1 MPTWVRSKKP
11 IEARD
16 APTPVGSQRAQNDL
30 LMSTL
35 MRPLVFFFFLLIQ
48 ASAGLHRPQ
57 AYARLLLPVLLS
69 MGVLMAQVTFA
80 DPDTPDDGV
89 VVNNM
94 SKTLFVIV
102 DGIPADV
109 IERVSTP
116 GIDAVAAKGSY
127 QRAYVGGDLG
137 TPTESPTIS
146 AVGYMSLL
154 TGTWSNKHNV
164 RANYGI
170 EPNYAFWD
178 IFRVA
183 KYQGRAV
190 TTGLFS
196 TWTDNRTIL
205 MGDGLEAAGGYK
217 FDFVA
222 DGFEKD
228 PAFEPALGD
237 VERIQAVDLEVTTL
251 AAKTLL
257 GSAPDL
263 SWVYLQHTDDI
274 GHRDGDGP
282 SMDLAVRWVDARVSK
297 LWTAVQE
304 RGQQFANE
312 DWLVIVTTD
321 HGRTSSDG
329 KGHGGQS
336 DRERTIWIAS
346 NSPRMVSP
354 AERSAAIVDI
364 YPTIAEHMRFDMPE
378 EVAAQLEGQSLLSK

>member
-1 MPTWVRSKKP
+1 MPTWARLKKP
-11 IEARD
+11 IERRE
-16 APTPVGSQRAQNDL
+16 APVPGQRVWADFM
-30 LMSTL
+30 MSTL
-35 MRPLVFFFFLLIQ
+35 TRLWVSFISQQMEVQ
-48 ASAGLHRPQ
+48 SGLRRFR
-57 AYARLLLPVLLS
+57 AYAKLRLQVLLS
-69 MGVLMAQVTFA
+69 IGVLMAQATVA
-80 DPDTPDDGV
+80 DPGTSEDGV
-89 VVNNM
+89 EVNTVP
-94 SKTLFVIV
+94 KTLFVVV

-116 GIDAVAAKGSY
+116 GIDAVAARGSY
-127 QRAYVGGDLG
+127 QRAYVGGEIG
-137 TPTESPTIS
+137 MPTESPTVS

-183 KYQGRAV
+183 KYQARAIS
-190 TTGLFS
+190 TGLFS

-222 DGFEKD
+222 DGYEND
-228 PAFEPALGD
+228 PAFAPALDD
-237 VERIQAVDLEVTTL
+237 VERIQAVDLHVTTL

-257 GSAPDL
+257 ESAPDL

-274 GHRDGDGP
+274 GHRDGDSP
-282 SMDLAVRWVDARVSK
+282 SMDFAVRWVDARVSE
-297 LWTAVQE
+297 LWGAVQA
-304 RGQQFANE
+304 RSQQFVGE

-321 HGRTSSDG
+321 HGRTSSNG

-364 YPTIAEHMRFDMPE
+364 YPTIVEHMRFDMPE
-378 EVAAQLEGQSLLSK
+378 EVAAQLDGQSLLSQ

>member
-1 MPTWVRSKKP
+1 MPTWARLKKP
-11 IEARD
+11 IERRE
-16 APTPVGSQRAQNDL
+16 APVPAQRVWADF
-30 LMSTL
+30 MMITL
-35 MRPLVFFFFLLIQ
+35 TRLWVFFISQ
-48 ASAGLHRPQ
+48 QMEVQSGLRRFW
-57 AYARLLLPVLLS
+57 AYPTLPLPVLLS
-69 MGVLMAQVTFA
+69 MGVLVAQVTVA
-80 DPDTPDDGV
+80 DPGTSDDGV
-89 VVNNM
+89 EANTVP
-94 SKTLFVIV
+94 KTLFVVV

-116 GIDAVAAKGSY
+116 GIDAVTAKGSY
-127 QRAYVGGDLG
+127 QRAYVGGEIG
-137 TPTESPTIS
+137 MPTESPTVS

-183 KYQGRAV
+183 KYQARAI

-222 DGFEKD
+222 DGYEND
-228 PAFEPALGD
+228 PAFAPVLED
-237 VERIQAVDLEVTTL
+237 VERIQAVDLHVTTL

-257 GSAPDL
+257 ESAPDL

-274 GHRDGDGP
+274 GHRDGDSP
-282 SMDLAVRWVDARVSK
+282 SMDFAVRWVDARVSE
-297 LWTAVQE
+297 LWGAVQA
-304 RGQQFANE
+304 RSQQFVGE
-312 DWLVIVTTD
+312 DWLVIITTD
-321 HGRTSSDG
+321 HGRTSSNG

-364 YPTIAEHMRFDMPE
+364 YPTIVEHMRFDMPE
-378 EVAAQLEGQSLLSK
+378 EVAAQLDGQSLLSQ

>member
-1 MPTWVRSKKP
+1 MPTWARLKKP
-11 IEARD
+11 IERRE
-16 APTPVGSQRAQNDL
+16 APVPGQRVWADFM
-30 LMSTL
+30 MSTL
-35 MRPLVFFFFLLIQ
+35 TRLWVFFISQ
-48 ASAGLHRPQ
+48 QIEVQSGLRRFW
-57 AYARLLLPVLLS
+57 AYAKLPLPVLLS
-69 MGVLMAQVTFA
+69 MGVLMAQVTVA
-80 DPDTPDDGV
+80 DPGTSDDGV
-89 VVNNM
+89 EVNTVP
-94 SKTLFVIV
+94 KTLFVVV

-127 QRAYVGGDLG
+127 QRAYVGGEIG
-137 TPTESPTIS
+137 MPTESPTVS

-183 KYQGRAV
+183 KYQARAI

-222 DGFEKD
+222 DGYEND
-228 PAFEPALGD
+228 PAFAPALED
-237 VERIQAVDLEVTTL
+237 VERIQAVDLHVTTL

-257 GSAPDL
+257 ESAPDL

-274 GHRDGDGP
+274 GHRDGDSP
-282 SMDLAVRWVDARVSK
+282 SMDFAVRWVDARVSE
-297 LWTAVQE
+297 LWGAVQA
-304 RGQQFANE
+304 RSQQFVGE

-321 HGRTSSDG
+321 HGRTSSNG

-364 YPTIAEHMRFDMPE
+364 YPTIVEHMRFDMPE
-378 EVAAQLEGQSLLSK
+378 EVAAQLDGQSLLSQ

>member
-1 MPTWVRSKKP
+1 MPTWARLKKP
-11 IEARD
+11 IERRE
-16 APTPVGSQRAQNDL
+16 APVPGQRVWADFM
-30 LMSTL
+30 MSTL
-35 MRPLVFFFFLLIQ
+35 TRLWVFFISQ
-48 ASAGLHRPQ
+48 QMEVQSGLRRFW
-57 AYARLLLPVLLS
+57 AYAKLPLPVLLS
-69 MGVLMAQVTFA
+69 MGVLMAQVTVA
-80 DPDTPDDGV
+80 DPGTSDDGV
-89 VVNNM
+89 EVNTVP
-94 SKTLFVIV
+94 KTLFVVV

-127 QRAYVGGDLG
+127 QRAYVGGEIG
-137 TPTESPTIS
+137 MPTESPTVS

-183 KYQGRAV
+183 KYQARAIS
-190 TTGLFS
+190 TGLFS

-222 DGFEKD
+222 DGYEND
-228 PAFEPALGD
+228 PAFAPALED
-237 VERIQAVDLEVTTL
+237 VERIQAVDLHVTTL

-257 GSAPDL
+257 ESAPDL

-274 GHRDGDGP
+274 GHRDGDSP
-282 SMDLAVRWVDARVSK
+282 SMDFAVRWVDARVSE
-297 LWTAVQE
+297 LWGAVQA
-304 RGQQFANE
+304 RSQQFVGE

-321 HGRTSSDG
+321 HGRTSSNG

-364 YPTIAEHMRFDMPE
+364 YPTIVEHMRFDMPE
-378 EVAAQLEGQSLLSK
+378 EVAAQLDGQSLLSQ

>member
-1 MPTWVRSKKP
+1 MPTWARLKKP
-11 IEARD
+11 IERRE
-16 APTPVGSQRAQNDL
+16 APVPGQRVWAEFMMITLTRPWIFFISQQMEVQSDL
-30 LMSTL
+30 
-35 MRPLVFFFFLLIQ
+35 RRFW
-48 ASAGLHRPQ
+48 
-57 AYARLLLPVLLS
+57 AYAKLPLPVLLS
-69 MGVLMAQVTFA
+69 MGMLMAQVTVA
-80 DPDTPDDGV
+80 DPGTSDDGV
-89 VVNNM
+89 EVNTVP
-94 SKTLFVIV
+94 KTLFVVV

-127 QRAYVGGDLG
+127 QRAYVGGEIG
-137 TPTESPTIS
+137 MPTESPTVS

-183 KYQGRAV
+183 KYQARAI

-222 DGFEKD
+222 DGYEND
-228 PAFEPALGD
+228 PAFAPALED
-237 VERIQAVDLEVTTL
+237 VERIQAVDLHVTTL

-257 GSAPDL
+257 ESAPDL

-274 GHRDGDGP
+274 GHRDGDSP
-282 SMDLAVRWVDARVSK
+282 SMDFAVRWVDARVSE
-297 LWTAVQE
+297 LWGAVQA
-304 RGQQFANE
+304 RSQQFSGE

-321 HGRTSSDG
+321 HGRTSSNG

-336 DRERTIWIAS
+336 DRERTIWIAN

-364 YPTIAEHMRFDMPE
+364 YPTIIEHMRFDMPE
-378 EVAAQLEGQSLLSK
+378 EVAAQLDGQSLLSQ

>member
-1 MPTWVRSKKP
+1 MPTWARLKKP
-11 IEARD
+11 IERRE
-16 APTPVGSQRAQNDL
+16 APVPGQRVWADFM
-30 LMSTL
+30 MSTL
-35 MRPLVFFFFLLIQ
+35 TRLWVSFISQQMEVQ
-48 ASAGLHRPQ
+48 SGLRRFR
-57 AYARLLLPVLLS
+57 AYAKLRLQVLLS
-69 MGVLMAQVTFA
+69 IGVLMAQATVA
-80 DPDTPDDGV
+80 DPGTSEDGV
-89 VVNNM
+89 EVNTVP
-94 SKTLFVIV
+94 KTLFVVV

-116 GIDAVAAKGSY
+116 GIDAVAARGSY
-127 QRAYVGGDLG
+127 QRAYVGGEIG
-137 TPTESPTIS
+137 MPTESPTVS

-183 KYQGRAV
+183 KYQARAIS
-190 TTGLFS
+190 TGLFS

-222 DGFEKD
+222 DGYEND
-228 PAFEPALGD
+228 PAFAPALEV
-237 VERIQAVDLEVTTL
+237 VERIQAVDLHVTTL

-257 GSAPDL
+257 ESAPDL

-274 GHRDGDGP
+274 GHRDGDSP
-282 SMDLAVRWVDARVSK
+282 SMDFAVRWVDARVSE
-297 LWTAVQE
+297 LWGAVQA
-304 RGQQFANE
+304 RSQQFVGE

-321 HGRTSSDG
+321 HGRTSSNG

-364 YPTIAEHMRFDMPE
+364 YPTIVEHMRFDMPE
-378 EVAAQLEGQSLLSK
+378 EVAAQLDGQSLLSQ

>member
-1 MPTWVRSKKP
+1 MPTWARLKKP
-11 IEARD
+11 IERRE
-16 APTPVGSQRAQNDL
+16 APVPGQRVWAEFMMITLTRPWIFFISQQMEVQSDL
-30 LMSTL
+30 
-35 MRPLVFFFFLLIQ
+35 RRFW
-48 ASAGLHRPQ
+48 
-57 AYARLLLPVLLS
+57 AYAKLPLPVLLS
-69 MGVLMAQVTFA
+69 MGMLMAQVTVA
-80 DPDTPDDGV
+80 DPGTSDDGV
-89 VVNNM
+89 EVNTVP
-94 SKTLFVIV
+94 KTLFVVV

-127 QRAYVGGDLG
+127 QRAYVGGEIG
-137 TPTESPTIS
+137 MPTESPTVS

-183 KYQGRAV
+183 KYQARAI

-222 DGFEKD
+222 DGYEND
-228 PAFEPALGD
+228 PAFAPALED
-237 VERIQAVDLEVTTL
+237 VERIQAVDLHVTTL

-257 GSAPDL
+257 ESAPDL

-274 GHRDGDGP
+274 GHRDGDSP
-282 SMDLAVRWVDARVSK
+282 SMDFAVRWVDARVSE
-297 LWTAVQE
+297 LWGAVQA
-304 RGQQFANE
+304 RSQQFSGE

-321 HGRTSSDG
+321 HGRTSSNG

-336 DRERTIWIAS
+336 DRERTIWIAN

-364 YPTIAEHMRFDMPE
+364 YPTIVEHMRFDMPE
-378 EVAAQLEGQSLLSK
+378 EVAAQLDGQSLLSQ

>member
-1 MPTWVRSKKP
+1 MPTWARLKKP
-11 IEARD
+11 IERRE
-16 APTPVGSQRAQNDL
+16 APVPGQRVWADFM
-30 LMSTL
+30 MSTL
-35 MRPLVFFFFLLIQ
+35 TRLWVFFISQ
-48 ASAGLHRPQ
+48 QMEVQSGLRRFW
-57 AYARLLLPVLLS
+57 AYAKLPLPVLLS
-69 MGVLMAQVTFA
+69 TGVLMAQVTGA
-80 DPDTPDDGV
+80 DPGTSDDGV
-89 VVNNM
+89 EVNTVP
-94 SKTLFVIV
+94 KTLFVVV

-127 QRAYVGGDLG
+127 QRAFVGGEIG
-137 TPTESPTIS
+137 MPTESPTVS

-183 KYQGRAV
+183 KYQARAI

-196 TWTDNRTIL
+196 TWTDNRTIM

-222 DGFEKD
+222 DGYEND
-228 PAFEPALGD
+228 PAFAPALDD
-237 VERIQAVDLEVTTL
+237 VERIQAVDLHVTTL

-257 GSAPDL
+257 ESAPDL

-274 GHRDGDGP
+274 GHRDGDSP
-282 SMDLAVRWVDARVSK
+282 SMDFAVRWVAARVSE
-297 LWTAVQE
+297 LWGAVQA
-304 RGQQFANE
+304 RNQKFVGE

-321 HGRTSSDG
+321 HGRTSSNG

-346 NSPRMVSP
+346 NSPSMVSP

-364 YPTIAEHMRFDMPE
+364 YPTIVEHMRFDMPE
-378 EVAAQLEGQSLLSK
+378 EVAAQLDGQSLLSQ

>member
-1 MPTWVRSKKP
+1 MPTWARLKKP
-11 IEARD
+11 IERRE
-16 APTPVGSQRAQNDL
+16 APVPGQRVWADFI
-30 LMSTL
+30 MSTL
-35 MRPLVFFFFLLIQ
+35 TRLWVFFISQ
-48 ASAGLHRPQ
+48 QMEVHSGLRRFW
-57 AYARLLLPVLLS
+57 AYAKLPLPVLLS
-69 MGVLMAQVTFA
+69 MGVLMAQVTVA
-80 DPDTPDDGV
+80 DPGTSDDGV
-89 VVNNM
+89 EVNTVP
-94 SKTLFVIV
+94 KTLFVVV

-127 QRAYVGGDLG
+127 QRAYVGGEIG
-137 TPTESPTIS
+137 MPTESPTVS

-183 KYQGRAV
+183 KYQARAI

-222 DGFEKD
+222 DGYEND
-228 PAFEPALGD
+228 PAFAPVLED
-237 VERIQAVDLEVTTL
+237 VERIQAVDLHVTTL

-257 GSAPDL
+257 ESAPDL

-274 GHRDGDGP
+274 GHRDGDSP
-282 SMDLAVRWVDARVSK
+282 SMDFAVRWVDARVSE
-297 LWTAVQE
+297 LWGAVQA
-304 RGQQFANE
+304 RSQQFVGE

-321 HGRTSSDG
+321 HGRTSSNG

-364 YPTIAEHMRFDMPE
+364 YPTIVEHMRFDMPE
-378 EVAAQLEGQSLLSK
+378 EVAAQLDGQSLLSQ

>member
-1 MPTWVRSKKP
+1 MPTWARLKKP
-11 IEARD
+11 IERRE
-16 APTPVGSQRAQNDL
+16 APVPGQRVWADFI
-30 LMSTL
+30 MSTL
-35 MRPLVFFFFLLIQ
+35 TRLWVFFISQ
-48 ASAGLHRPQ
+48 QMEVQSGLRRFW
-57 AYARLLLPVLLS
+57 AYAKLPLPVLLS
-69 MGVLMAQVTFA
+69 MGVLMAQVTVA
-80 DPDTPDDGV
+80 DPGTLDDGV
-89 VVNNM
+89 EVNTVP
-94 SKTLFVIV
+94 KTLFVVV

-116 GIDAVAAKGSY
+116 GIDAVTAKGSY
-127 QRAYVGGDLG
+127 QRAYVGGDIG
-137 TPTESPTIS
+137 MPTESPTVS

-183 KYQGRAV
+183 KYQARAI

-205 MGDGLEAAGGYK
+205 MGDGLEVAGGYK

-222 DGFEKD
+222 DGYEND
-228 PAFEPALGD
+228 PAFAPALED
-237 VERIQAVDLEVTTL
+237 VERIQAVDLHVTTL

-257 GSAPDL
+257 ESAPDL

-274 GHRDGDGP
+274 GHRDGDSP
-282 SMDLAVRWVDARVSK
+282 SMDFAVRWVDARVSE
-297 LWTAVQE
+297 LWGAVQA
-304 RGQQFANE
+304 RSQQFVGE

-321 HGRTSSDG
+321 HGRTSSNG

-364 YPTIAEHMRFDMPE
+364 YPTIVEHMRFDMPE
-378 EVAAQLEGQSLLSK
+378 EVAAQLDGQSLLSQ

>member
-1 MPTWVRSKKP
+1 MPTWARLKKP
-11 IEARD
+11 IERRE
-16 APTPVGSQRAQNDL
+16 APVPAQRVWADF
-30 LMSTL
+30 MMITL
-35 MRPLVFFFFLLIQ
+35 TRLWVFFISQ
-48 ASAGLHRPQ
+48 QMEVQSGLRRFW
-57 AYARLLLPVLLS
+57 AYPTLPLPVLLS
-69 MGVLMAQVTFA
+69 MGVLVAQVTVA
-80 DPDTPDDGV
+80 DPGTSDDGV
-89 VVNNM
+89 EANTVP
-94 SKTLFVIV
+94 KTLFVVV

-116 GIDAVAAKGSY
+116 GIDAVTAKGSY
-127 QRAYVGGDLG
+127 QRAYVGGEIG
-137 TPTESPTIS
+137 MPTESPTVS

-183 KYQGRAV
+183 KYQARAI

-222 DGFEKD
+222 DGYEND
-228 PAFEPALGD
+228 PAFAPALED
-237 VERIQAVDLEVTTL
+237 VERIQAVDLHVTTL

-257 GSAPDL
+257 ESAPDL

-274 GHRDGDGP
+274 GHRDGDSP
-282 SMDLAVRWVDARVSK
+282 SMDFAVRWVDARVSE
-297 LWTAVQE
+297 LWGAVQA
-304 RGQQFANE
+304 RSQQFVGE
-312 DWLVIVTTD
+312 DWLVIITTD
-321 HGRTSSDG
+321 HGRTSSNG

-364 YPTIAEHMRFDMPE
+364 YPTIVEHMRFDMPE
-378 EVAAQLEGQSLLSK
+378 EVAAQLDGQSLLSQ

>member
-1 MPTWVRSKKP
+1 MPTWARLKKP
-11 IEARD
+11 IERREALVPD
-16 APTPVGSQRAQNDL
+16 QRVWAEFV
-30 LMSTL
+30 MSTL
-35 MRPLVFFFFLLIQ
+35 TRLWVFFISQ
-48 ASAGLHRPQ
+48 QMEVQSGLRRFW
-57 AYARLLLPVLLS
+57 AYANLPLPVLLS
-69 MGVLMAQVTFA
+69 MGLLMAQVTVA
-80 DPDTPDDGV
+80 DPGTSDDGV
-89 VVNNM
+89 EVNTVP
-94 SKTLFVIV
+94 KTLFVVV

-116 GIDAVAAKGSY
+116 GIDAVAATGSY
-127 QRAYVGGDLG
+127 QRAYVGGEIG
-137 TPTESPTIS
+137 MPTESPTVS

-183 KYQGRAV
+183 KYQARAI

-222 DGFEKD
+222 DGYEND
-228 PAFEPALGD
+228 PAFAPALED
-237 VERIQAVDLEVTTL
+237 VERIQAVDLHVTTL

-257 GSAPDL
+257 ESAPDL

-274 GHRDGDGP
+274 GHRDGDSP
-282 SMDLAVRWVDARVSK
+282 SMDFAVRWVDARVSE
-297 LWTAVQE
+297 LWGAVQA
-304 RGQQFANE
+304 RSQQFVGE
-312 DWLVIVTTD
+312 DWLVIITTD
-321 HGRTSSDG
+321 HGRTSSNG

-364 YPTIAEHMRFDMPE
+364 YPTIVEHMRFDIPE
-378 EVAAQLEGQSLLSK
+378 EVAAQLDGQSLLSQ

>member
-1 MPTWVRSKKP
+1 MPTWARLKKP
-11 IEARD
+11 IERRE
-16 APTPVGSQRAQNDL
+16 APVPGQRVWADFI
-30 LMSTL
+30 MSTL
-35 MRPLVFFFFLLIQ
+35 TRLWVFFISQ
-48 ASAGLHRPQ
+48 QMEVQSGLRRFW
-57 AYARLLLPVLLS
+57 AYAKLPLPVLLS
-69 MGVLMAQVTFA
+69 MGVLMAQVTVA
-80 DPDTPDDGV
+80 DPGTSDDGV
-89 VVNNM
+89 EANTVP
-94 SKTLFVIV
+94 KTLFVVV

-127 QRAYVGGDLG
+127 QRAYVGGEIG
-137 TPTESPTIS
+137 MPTESPTVS

-183 KYQGRAV
+183 KYQARAI

-205 MGDGLEAAGGYK
+205 MGDGLEVAGGYK

-222 DGFEKD
+222 DGYEND
-228 PAFEPALGD
+228 PAFAPALED
-237 VERIQAVDLEVTTL
+237 VERIQAVDLHVTTL

-257 GSAPDL
+257 ESAPDL

-274 GHRDGDGP
+274 GHRDGDSP
-282 SMDLAVRWVDARVSK
+282 SMDFAVRWVDARVSE
-297 LWTAVQE
+297 LWGAVQA
-304 RGQQFANE
+304 RSQQFVGE

-321 HGRTSSDG
+321 HGRTSSNG

-364 YPTIAEHMRFDMPE
+364 YPTIVEHMRFDMPE
-378 EVAAQLEGQSLLSK
+378 EVAAQLDGQSLLSQ

>member
-1 MPTWVRSKKP
+1 MPTWARLKKP
-11 IEARD
+11 IERRE
-16 APTPVGSQRAQNDL
+16 APVPGQRVWADFM
-30 LMSTL
+30 MSTL
-35 MRPLVFFFFLLIQ
+35 ARLWVFFISQ
-48 ASAGLHRPQ
+48 QMEVQSGLRQ
-57 AYARLLLPVLLS
+57 FWAYAKLPLPVLLS
-69 MGVLMAQVTFA
+69 MGVLMAQATVV
-80 DPDTPDDGV
+80 DPGTSEDGV
-89 VVNNM
+89 EVNTVP
-94 SKTLFVIV
+94 KTLFVVV

-127 QRAYVGGDLG
+127 QRAYVGGEIG
-137 TPTESPTIS
+137 MPTESPTVS

-183 KYQGRAV
+183 KYQARAI

-222 DGFEKD
+222 DGYEND
-228 PAFEPALGD
+228 PAFAPALEV
-237 VERIQAVDLEVTTL
+237 VERIQAVDLHVTTL

-257 GSAPDL
+257 ESAPDL

-274 GHRDGDGP
+274 GHRDGDSP
-282 SMDLAVRWVDARVSK
+282 SMDFAVRWVDARVSE
-297 LWTAVQE
+297 LWGAVQA
-304 RGQQFANE
+304 RSQQFVGE

-321 HGRTSSDG
+321 HGRTSSNG

-364 YPTIAEHMRFDMPE
+364 YPTIVEHMRFDMPE
-378 EVAAQLEGQSLLSK
+378 EVAAQLDGQSLLSQ

>member
-1 MPTWVRSKKP
+1 MPTWARLKKP
-11 IEARD
+11 IERREALV
-16 APTPVGSQRAQNDL
+16 PGQRVWADFM
-30 LMSTL
+30 MSTL
-35 MRPLVFFFFLLIQ
+35 TRLWVFFISQ
-48 ASAGLHRPQ
+48 QMEVQSGLRRFW
-57 AYARLLLPVLLS
+57 AYAKLPLPVLLS
-69 MGVLMAQVTFA
+69 MGVLMAQVTVA
-80 DPDTPDDGV
+80 DPGTSDDGV
-89 VVNNM
+89 EVNTVP
-94 SKTLFVIV
+94 KALFVVV

-116 GIDAVAAKGSY
+116 GIDAVAASGSY
-127 QRAYVGGDLG
+127 QRAYVGGEIG
-137 TPTESPTIS
+137 MPTESPTVS

-183 KYQGRAV
+183 KYQARAI
-190 TTGLFS
+190 TTGIFS

-222 DGFEKD
+222 DGYEND
-228 PAFEPALGD
+228 PAFAPALED
-237 VERIQAVDLEVTTL
+237 VERIQAVDLHVTTL

-257 GSAPDL
+257 ESAPDL

-274 GHRDGDGP
+274 GHRDGDSP
-282 SMDLAVRWVDARVSK
+282 SMDFAVRWVDARVSE
-297 LWTAVQE
+297 LWGAVQA
-304 RGQQFANE
+304 RNQQFVGE

-321 HGRTSSDG
+321 HGRTSSNG

-346 NSPRMVSP
+346 NSPSMVSP

-364 YPTIAEHMRFDMPE
+364 YPTIVEHMRFDMPE
-378 EVAAQLEGQSLLSK
+378 EVAAQLDGQSLLSQ

>member
-1 MPTWVRSKKP
+1 MTITQTLP
-11 IEARD
+11 
-16 APTPVGSQRAQNDL
+16 
-30 LMSTL
+30 STL
-35 MRPLVFFFFLLIQ
+35 FVSLQMRML
-48 ASAGLHRPQ
+48 AGLHAFR
-57 AYARLLLPVLLS
+57 AYARLRLPVLLS
-69 MGVLMAQVTFA
+69 VGVLVAQVTIA
-80 DPDTPDDGV
+80 DPGTLAGEVEVSKTPR
-89 VVNNM
+89 
-94 SKTLFVIV
+94 TLFVLV

-116 GIDAVAAKGSY
+116 GIDAVAARGSY

-137 TPTESPTIS
+137 MPTESPTVS

-170 EPNYAFWD
+170 EPNYDFWD

-183 KYQGRAV
+183 KHQARAV

-228 PAFEPALGD
+228 PAFAPALED
-237 VERIQAVDLEVTTL
+237 VERIQAVDLRVTTL
-251 AAKTLL
+251 AAETLRE
-257 GSAPDL
+257 SAPDL

-282 SMDLAVRWVDARVSK
+282 SMDLAVRWVDARVSE
-297 LWTAVQE
+297 LWAAVQT
-304 RGQQFANE
+304 RSQQFVNE

-321 HGRTSSDG
+321 HGRTSSNG

-354 AERSAAIVDI
+354 ADRSAAIVDI
-364 YPTIAEHMRFDMPE
+364 YPTIVEHMHFDMPE
-378 EVAAQLEGQSLLSK
+378 EVAAQLEGQSLLSR

>member
-1 MPTWVRSKKP
+1 MPTWARLKKP
-11 IEARD
+11 IERRE
-16 APTPVGSQRAQNDL
+16 APVPGQRVWADFM
-30 LMSTL
+30 MSTL
-35 MRPLVFFFFLLIQ
+35 TRLWVFFISQ
-48 ASAGLHRPQ
+48 QMEVQSGLRRFW
-57 AYARLLLPVLLS
+57 AYAKLPLPVLLS
-69 MGVLMAQVTFA
+69 MGVLMAQVTVA
-80 DPDTPDDGV
+80 DPGTSDDGV
-89 VVNNM
+89 EVNTVP
-94 SKTLFVIV
+94 KTLFVVV

-116 GIDAVAAKGSY
+116 GIDAVAARGSY
-127 QRAYVGGDLG
+127 QRAYVGGEIG
-137 TPTESPTIS
+137 MPTESPTVS

-183 KYQGRAV
+183 KYQARAI

-196 TWTDNRTIL
+196 TWTDNRTNL

-222 DGFEKD
+222 DGYEND
-228 PAFEPALGD
+228 PAFAPALEV
-237 VERIQAVDLEVTTL
+237 VERIQAVDLHVTTL

-257 GSAPDL
+257 ESAPDL

-274 GHRDGDGP
+274 GHRDGDSP
-282 SMDLAVRWVDARVSK
+282 SMDFAVRWVDARVSE
-297 LWTAVQE
+297 LWGAVQA
-304 RGQQFANE
+304 RSQQFVGE

-321 HGRTSSDG
+321 HGRTSSNG

-364 YPTIAEHMRFDMPE
+364 YPTIVEHMRFDMPE
-378 EVAAQLEGQSLLSK
+378 EVAAQLDGQSLLSQ

>member
-1 MPTWVRSKKP
+1 MPTWARLKKR
-11 IEARD
+11 IERRE
-16 APTPVGSQRAQNDL
+16 APVPGQRVWADFM
-30 LMSTL
+30 MSTL
-35 MRPLVFFFFLLIQ
+35 TRLWVFFISQ
-48 ASAGLHRPQ
+48 QMEVQSGLRQ
-57 AYARLLLPVLLS
+57 FWAYAKLPLPVLLS
-69 MGVLMAQVTFA
+69 MGVLMAQVTVA
-80 DPDTPDDGV
+80 DPGTSDDGV
-89 VVNNM
+89 EVNTVP
-94 SKTLFVIV
+94 KTLFVVV

-127 QRAYVGGDLG
+127 QRAYVGGEIG
-137 TPTESPTIS
+137 TLTESPTVS

-183 KYQGRAV
+183 KYQARAI
-190 TTGLFS
+190 TTGIFS

-205 MGDGLEAAGGYK
+205 MGDGLEVAGGYK

-228 PAFEPALGD
+228 PSFAPALDD
-237 VERIQAVDLEVTTL
+237 VERIQAVDLQVTTL

-257 GSAPDL
+257 ESAPDL

-282 SMDLAVRWVDARVSK
+282 VMDLAVRWLDARVSE
-297 LWTAVQE
+297 LWAAVQA
-304 RGQQFANE
+304 RSQQFVDE

-321 HGRTSSDG
+321 HGRTSSNG
-329 KGHGGQS
+329 KDHGGQS

-354 AERSAAIVDI
+354 AERRAAIVDI
-364 YPTIAEHMRFDMPE
+364 YPTIVEHMRFDMPE
-378 EVAAQLEGQSLLSK
+378 EVAAQLDGQSLLSQ

>member
-1 MPTWVRSKKP
+1 MPTWARLKKP
-11 IEARD
+11 IERREASV
-16 APTPVGSQRAQNDL
+16 PGQRVWADFI
-30 LMSTL
+30 MSTL
-35 MRPLVFFFFLLIQ
+35 TRLWVFFISQ
-48 ASAGLHRPQ
+48 QMEVQSGLRRFW
-57 AYARLLLPVLLS
+57 AYAKLPLPVLLS
-69 MGVLMAQVTFA
+69 MGVLMAQVTVA
-80 DPDTPDDGV
+80 DPGTLDDGV
-89 VVNNM
+89 EVNTVP
-94 SKTLFVIV
+94 KTLFVVV

-127 QRAYVGGDLG
+127 QRAYVGGDIG
-137 TPTESPTIS
+137 MPTESPTVS

-183 KYQGRAV
+183 KYQARAI

-205 MGDGLEAAGGYK
+205 MGDGLEVAGGYK

-222 DGFEKD
+222 DGYEND
-228 PAFEPALGD
+228 PAFAPALED
-237 VERIQAVDLEVTTL
+237 VERIQAVDLHVTTL

-257 GSAPDL
+257 ESAPDL

-274 GHRDGDGP
+274 GHRDGDSP
-282 SMDLAVRWVDARVSK
+282 SMDFAVRWVDARVSE
-297 LWTAVQE
+297 LWGAVQA
-304 RGQQFANE
+304 RSQQFVGE

-321 HGRTSSDG
+321 HGRTSSNG

-364 YPTIAEHMRFDMPE
+364 YPTIVEHMRFDMPE
-378 EVAAQLEGQSLLSK
+378 EVAAQLDGQSLLSQ

>member
-1 MPTWVRSKKP
+1 MPTWARLKKP
-11 IEARD
+11 IERRE
-16 APTPVGSQRAQNDL
+16 APVPGQRVWADFM
-30 LMSTL
+30 MSTL
-35 MRPLVFFFFLLIQ
+35 TRLWVFFISQ
-48 ASAGLHRPQ
+48 QMEVQSGLRRFR
-57 AYARLLLPVLLS
+57 AYAKLRLQVLLS
-69 MGVLMAQVTFA
+69 IGVLMAQATVA
-80 DPDTPDDGV
+80 DPGTSEDGV
-89 VVNNM
+89 EVNTVP
-94 SKTLFVIV
+94 KTLFVVV

-127 QRAYVGGDLG
+127 QRAYVGGEIG
-137 TPTESPTIS
+137 MPTESPTVS

-183 KYQGRAV
+183 KYQARAI

-222 DGFEKD
+222 DGYEND
-228 PAFEPALGD
+228 PAFAPALEV
-237 VERIQAVDLEVTTL
+237 VERIQAVDLHVTTL

-257 GSAPDL
+257 ESAPDL

-274 GHRDGDGP
+274 GHRDGDSP
-282 SMDLAVRWVDARVSK
+282 SMDFAVRWVDARVSE
-297 LWTAVQE
+297 LWGAVQA
-304 RGQQFANE
+304 RSQQFVGE

-321 HGRTSSDG
+321 HGRTSSNG

-364 YPTIAEHMRFDMPE
+364 YPTIVEHMRFDMPE
-378 EVAAQLEGQSLLSK
+378 EVAAQLDGQSLLSQ

>member
-1 MPTWVRSKKP
+1 MPTWARLKKP
-11 IEARD
+11 IERRE
-16 APTPVGSQRAQNDL
+16 APVPGQRVWADFM
-30 LMSTL
+30 MSTL
-35 MRPLVFFFFLLIQ
+35 TRLWVFFISQ
-48 ASAGLHRPQ
+48 QMEVHSGLRRFW
-57 AYARLLLPVLLS
+57 AYAKLPLPVLLC
-69 MGVLMAQVTFA
+69 MGVLMAQVTVA
-80 DPDTPDDGV
+80 DPGTSDDGV
-89 VVNNM
+89 EVNTVP
-94 SKTLFVIV
+94 KTLFVVV

-127 QRAYVGGDLG
+127 QRAYVGGEIG
-137 TPTESPTIS
+137 MPTESPTVS

-183 KYQGRAV
+183 KYQARAI

-222 DGFEKD
+222 DGYEND
-228 PAFEPALGD
+228 PAFAPALDD
-237 VERIQAVDLEVTTL
+237 VERIQAVDLHVTTL

-257 GSAPDL
+257 ESAPDL

-274 GHRDGDGP
+274 GHRDGDSP
-282 SMDLAVRWVDARVSK
+282 SMDFAVRWVDARVSE
-297 LWTAVQE
+297 LWGAVQA
-304 RGQQFANE
+304 RSQQFVGE

-321 HGRTSSDG
+321 HGRTSSNG

-364 YPTIAEHMRFDMPE
+364 YPTIVEHMRFDMPE
-378 EVAAQLEGQSLLSK
+378 EVAAQLDGQSLLSQ

>member
-1 MPTWVRSKKP
+1 MPTWARLKKP
-11 IEARD
+11 IERRE
-16 APTPVGSQRAQNDL
+16 APVPGQRVWADFML
-30 LMSTL
+30 STL
-35 MRPLVFFFFLLIQ
+35 TRLCVFFISHQ
-48 ASAGLHRPQ
+48 MEVQSGLRRFW
-57 AYARLLLPVLLS
+57 AYAKLPLPVLLS
-69 MGVLMAQVTFA
+69 MGVLMAQVTVA
-80 DPDTPDDGV
+80 DPGTSDDGV
-89 VVNNM
+89 EVNTVP
-94 SKTLFVIV
+94 KTLFVVV

-127 QRAYVGGDLG
+127 QRAYVGGEIG
-137 TPTESPTIS
+137 MPTESPTVS

-183 KYQGRAV
+183 KYQARAI

-222 DGFEKD
+222 DGYEND
-228 PAFEPALGD
+228 PAFAPALED
-237 VERIQAVDLEVTTL
+237 VERIQAVDLHVTTL

-257 GSAPDL
+257 ESAPDL

-274 GHRDGDGP
+274 GHRDGDSP
-282 SMDLAVRWVDARVSK
+282 SMDFAVRWVDARVSE
-297 LWTAVQE
+297 LWGAVQA
-304 RGQQFANE
+304 RSQQFVGE

-321 HGRTSSDG
+321 HGRTSSNG

-364 YPTIAEHMRFDMPE
+364 YPTIVEHMRFDMPE
-378 EVAAQLEGQSLLSK
+378 EVAAQLDGQSLLSQ

>member
-1 MPTWVRSKKP
+1 MPTWARLKKP
-11 IEARD
+11 IERRE
-16 APTPVGSQRAQNDL
+16 TPVPGQRVWAEF
-30 LMSTL
+30 MMITL
-35 MRPLVFFFFLLIQ
+35 TRPWIFFICQ
-48 ASAGLHRPQ
+48 QMEVQSGLRRFW
-57 AYARLLLPVLLS
+57 AYAKLLLPVLLS
-69 MGVLMAQVTFA
+69 MGMLMAQVTVA
-80 DPDTPDDGV
+80 DPGTSDDGV
-89 VVNNM
+89 EVNTVP
-94 SKTLFVIV
+94 KTLFVVV

-127 QRAYVGGDLG
+127 QRAYVGGEIG
-137 TPTESPTIS
+137 MPTESPTVS

-183 KYQGRAV
+183 KYQARAI

-222 DGFEKD
+222 DGYEND
-228 PAFEPALGD
+228 PAFAPALED
-237 VERIQAVDLEVTTL
+237 VERIQAVDLHVTTL

-257 GSAPDL
+257 ESAPDL

-274 GHRDGDGP
+274 GHRDGDSP
-282 SMDLAVRWVDARVSK
+282 SMDFAVRWVDARVSE
-297 LWTAVQE
+297 LWGAVQA
-304 RGQQFANE
+304 RSQQFSGE

-321 HGRTSSDG
+321 HGRTSSNG

-336 DRERTIWIAS
+336 DRERTIWIAN

-364 YPTIAEHMRFDMPE
+364 YPTIGEHMRFDMPE
-378 EVAAQLEGQSLLSK
+378 EVAAQLDGQSLLSQ

>member
-1 MPTWVRSKKP
+1 MPTWARLKKR
-11 IEARD
+11 IERRE
-16 APTPVGSQRAQNDL
+16 APVPGQPVWADFM
-30 LMSTL
+30 MSTL
-35 MRPLVFFFFLLIQ
+35 TRLWVFFISQ
-48 ASAGLHRPQ
+48 QMEVQSGLRQ
-57 AYARLLLPVLLS
+57 FWAYAKLPLPVLLS
-69 MGVLMAQVTFA
+69 MGVLMAQATVV
-80 DPDTPDDGV
+80 DPGTSEDGV
-89 VVNNM
+89 EVNTVP
-94 SKTLFVIV
+94 KTLFVVV

-116 GIDAVAAKGSY
+116 GIDAVAARGSY
-127 QRAYVGGDLG
+127 QRAYVGGEIG
-137 TPTESPTIS
+137 MPTESPTVS

-183 KYQGRAV
+183 KYQARAI

-222 DGFEKD
+222 DGYEND
-228 PAFEPALGD
+228 PAFAPALDD
-237 VERIQAVDLEVTTL
+237 VERIQAVDLHVTTL

-257 GSAPDL
+257 ESAPDL

-274 GHRDGDGP
+274 GHRDGDSP
-282 SMDLAVRWVDARVSK
+282 SMDFAVRWVDARVSE
-297 LWTAVQE
+297 LWGAVQA
-304 RGQQFANE
+304 RSQQFVGE

-321 HGRTSSDG
+321 HGRTSSNG

-364 YPTIAEHMRFDMPE
+364 YPTIVEHMRFDMPE
-378 EVAAQLEGQSLLSK
+378 EVAAQLDGQSLLSQ

>member
-1 MPTWVRSKKP
+1 MPTWARLKKP
-11 IEARD
+11 IEWREA
-16 APTPVGSQRAQNDL
+16 AVPGQRVWAEFM
-30 LMSTL
+30 MSTL
-35 MRPLVFFFFLLIQ
+35 TRLRVFFISQ
-48 ASAGLHRPQ
+48 QMEVQSGLRRFW
-57 AYARLLLPVLLS
+57 AYAKLPLPLLLS
-69 MGVLMAQVTFA
+69 IGALMAQVTVA
-80 DPDTPDDGV
+80 DPGTSDDGV
-89 VVNNM
+89 EVNTVP
-94 SKTLFVIV
+94 KTLFVVV

-116 GIDAVAAKGSY
+116 GIDAVAAQGSY
-127 QRAYVGGDLG
+127 QRAYVGGEIG
-137 TPTESPTIS
+137 MPTESPTVS

-183 KYQGRAV
+183 KYQARAI

-205 MGDGLEAAGGYK
+205 MGDGMEAAGGYK

-222 DGFEKD
+222 DGYEND
-228 PAFEPALGD
+228 PAFAPALED
-237 VERIQAVDLEVTTL
+237 VERIQAVDLHVTTL

-257 GSAPDL
+257 ESAPDL

-274 GHRDGDGP
+274 GHRDGDSP
-282 SMDLAVRWVDARVSK
+282 SMDFAVRWVDARVSE
-297 LWTAVQE
+297 LWGAVE
-304 RGQQFANE
+304 ARSQQFVGE

-321 HGRTSSDG
+321 HGRTSSNG

-364 YPTIAEHMRFDMPE
+364 YPTIVEHMRFDMPE
-378 EVAAQLEGQSLLSK
+378 EVAAQLDGQSLLSQ

>member
-1 MPTWVRSKKP
+1 MPTWARLKKP
-11 IEARD
+11 IERRE
-16 APTPVGSQRAQNDL
+16 APVPGQRVWADFM
-30 LMSTL
+30 MSTL
-35 MRPLVFFFFLLIQ
+35 TRLWVSFISQQMEVQ
-48 ASAGLHRPQ
+48 SGLRQ
-57 AYARLLLPVLLS
+57 FWAYAKLPLPVLLS
-69 MGVLMAQVTFA
+69 MGVLMAQATVV
-80 DPDTPDDGV
+80 DPGTSEDGV
-89 VVNNM
+89 EVNTVP
-94 SKTLFVIV
+94 KTLFVVV

-116 GIDAVAAKGSY
+116 GIDAVAARGSY
-127 QRAYVGGDLG
+127 QRAYVGGEIG
-137 TPTESPTIS
+137 MPTESPTVS

-183 KYQGRAV
+183 KYQARAI

-222 DGFEKD
+222 DGYEND
-228 PAFEPALGD
+228 PAFAPALDD
-237 VERIQAVDLEVTTL
+237 VERIQAVDLHVTTL

-257 GSAPDL
+257 ESAPDL

-274 GHRDGDGP
+274 GHRDGDSP
-282 SMDLAVRWVDARVSK
+282 SMDFAVRWVDARVSE
-297 LWTAVQE
+297 LWGAVQA
-304 RGQQFANE
+304 RSQQFVGE

-321 HGRTSSDG
+321 HGRTSSNG

-364 YPTIAEHMRFDMPE
+364 YPTIVEHMRFDMPE
-378 EVAAQLEGQSLLSK
+378 EVAAQLDGQSLLSQ

>member
-1 MPTWVRSKKP
+1 MPTWARLKKP
-11 IEARD
+11 IERRE
-16 APTPVGSQRAQNDL
+16 APVPGQRVWADFM
-30 LMSTL
+30 MSTL
-35 MRPLVFFFFLLIQ
+35 TRLWVFFISQ
-48 ASAGLHRPQ
+48 QMEVQSGLRRFW
-57 AYARLLLPVLLS
+57 AYAKLPLPVLLS
-69 MGVLMAQVTFA
+69 MGVLMAQVTVA
-80 DPDTPDDGV
+80 DPGTLDDGV
-89 VVNNM
+89 EVNTVP
-94 SKTLFVIV
+94 KTLFVVV

-127 QRAYVGGDLG
+127 QRAYVGGDIG
-137 TPTESPTIS
+137 MPTESPTVS

-183 KYQGRAV
+183 KYQARAI

-205 MGDGLEAAGGYK
+205 MGDGLEVAGGYK

-222 DGFEKD
+222 DGYEND
-228 PAFEPALGD
+228 PAFAPALED
-237 VERIQAVDLEVTTL
+237 VERIQAVDLHVTTL

-257 GSAPDL
+257 ESAPDL

-274 GHRDGDGP
+274 GHRDGDSP
-282 SMDLAVRWVDARVSK
+282 SMDFAVRWVDARVSE
-297 LWTAVQE
+297 LWGAVQA
-304 RGQQFANE
+304 RSQQFVGE

-321 HGRTSSDG
+321 HGRTSSNG

-364 YPTIAEHMRFDMPE
+364 YPTIVEHMRFDMPE
-378 EVAAQLEGQSLLSK
+378 EVAAQLDGQSLLSQ

>member
-1 MPTWVRSKKP
+1 MPTWARLKKP
-11 IEARD
+11 IERRE
-16 APTPVGSQRAQNDL
+16 APVPGQRVWADFI
-30 LMSTL
+30 MSTL
-35 MRPLVFFFFLLIQ
+35 TRLWVFFISQ
-48 ASAGLHRPQ
+48 QMEVQSGLRRFW
-57 AYARLLLPVLLS
+57 AYAKLPLPVLLS
-69 MGVLMAQVTFA
+69 IGVLMAQVTVA
-80 DPDTPDDGV
+80 DPGTLDDGV
-89 VVNNM
+89 EVNTVP
-94 SKTLFVIV
+94 KTLFVVV

-127 QRAYVGGDLG
+127 QRAYVGGDIG
-137 TPTESPTIS
+137 MPTESPTVS

-183 KYQGRAV
+183 KYQARAI

-205 MGDGLEAAGGYK
+205 MGDGLEVAGGYK

-222 DGFEKD
+222 DGYEND
-228 PAFEPALGD
+228 PAFAPALED
-237 VERIQAVDLEVTTL
+237 VERIQAVDLHVTTL

-257 GSAPDL
+257 ESAPDL

-274 GHRDGDGP
+274 GHRDGDSP
-282 SMDLAVRWVDARVSK
+282 SMDFAVRWVDARVSE
-297 LWTAVQE
+297 LWGAVQA
-304 RGQQFANE
+304 RSQQFVGE

-321 HGRTSSDG
+321 HGRTSSNG

-364 YPTIAEHMRFDMPE
+364 YPTIVEHMRFDMPE
-378 EVAAQLEGQSLLSK
+378 EVAAQLDGQSLLSQ

>member
-1 MPTWVRSKKP
+1 MPTWARLKKP
-11 IEARD
+11 IERRE
-16 APTPVGSQRAQNDL
+16 APVPGQRVWADFM
-30 LMSTL
+30 MSTL
-35 MRPLVFFFFLLIQ
+35 TRLWVFFISQ
-48 ASAGLHRPQ
+48 QMEVQSGLRRFW
-57 AYARLLLPVLLS
+57 AYAKLPLPVLLS
-69 MGVLMAQVTFA
+69 MGVLMAQVTVA
-80 DPDTPDDGV
+80 DPGTSDDGV
-89 VVNNM
+89 EVNTVP
-94 SKTLFVIV
+94 KTLFVVV

-127 QRAYVGGDLG
+127 QRAYVGGEIG
-137 TPTESPTIS
+137 MPTESPTVS

-183 KYQGRAV
+183 KYQARAI

-222 DGFEKD
+222 DGYEND
-228 PAFEPALGD
+228 PAFAPALED
-237 VERIQAVDLEVTTL
+237 VERIQAVDLHVTTL

-257 GSAPDL
+257 ESAPDL

-274 GHRDGDGP
+274 GHRDGDSP
-282 SMDLAVRWVDARVSK
+282 SMDFAVRWVDARVSE
-297 LWTAVQE
+297 LWGAVQA
-304 RGQQFANE
+304 RSQQFVGE

-321 HGRTSSDG
+321 HGRTSSNG

-364 YPTIAEHMRFDMPE
+364 YPTIVEHMRFDMPE
-378 EVAAQLEGQSLLSK
+378 EVAAQLDGQSLLSQ

>member
-1 MPTWVRSKKP
+1 MPTWARLKKP
-11 IEARD
+11 IERRE
-16 APTPVGSQRAQNDL
+16 APVPGQRVWADFM
-30 LMSTL
+30 MSTL
-35 MRPLVFFFFLLIQ
+35 TRLWVFFISQ
-48 ASAGLHRPQ
+48 QMEVQSGLRRFW
-57 AYARLLLPVLLS
+57 AYAKLPLPVLLS
-69 MGVLMAQVTFA
+69 MGMLMAQVTVA
-80 DPDTPDDGV
+80 DPGTSDDGV
-89 VVNNM
+89 EVNTVP
-94 SKTLFVIV
+94 KTLFVVV

-127 QRAYVGGDLG
+127 QRAYVGGEIG
-137 TPTESPTIS
+137 MPTESPTVS

-183 KYQGRAV
+183 KYQARAI

-222 DGFEKD
+222 DGYEND
-228 PAFEPALGD
+228 PAFAPALED
-237 VERIQAVDLEVTTL
+237 VERIQAVDLHVTTL

-257 GSAPDL
+257 ESAPDL

-274 GHRDGDGP
+274 GHRDGDSP
-282 SMDLAVRWVDARVSK
+282 SMDFAVRWVDARVSE
-297 LWTAVQE
+297 LWGAVQA
-304 RGQQFANE
+304 RSQQFSGE

-321 HGRTSSDG
+321 HGRTSSNG

-336 DRERTIWIAS
+336 DRERTIWIAN

-364 YPTIAEHMRFDMPE
+364 YPTIVEHMRFDMPE
-378 EVAAQLEGQSLLSK
+378 EVAAQLDGQSLLSQ

>member
-1 MPTWVRSKKP
+1 M
-11 IEARD
+11 
-16 APTPVGSQRAQNDL
+16 
-30 LMSTL
+30 
-35 MRPLVFFFFLLIQ
+35 
-48 ASAGLHRPQ
+48 
-57 AYARLLLPVLLS
+57 
-69 MGVLMAQVTFA
+69 
-80 DPDTPDDGV
+80 
-89 VVNNM
+89 
-94 SKTLFVIV
+94 
-102 DGIPADV
+102 
-109 IERVSTP
+109 
-116 GIDAVAAKGSY
+116 
-127 QRAYVGGDLG
+127 
-137 TPTESPTIS
+137 PTESPTVS

-164 RANYGI
+164 RANYDI

-183 KYQGRAV
+183 KYQARAI

-222 DGFEKD
+222 DGYEND
-228 PAFEPALGD
+228 PAFAPAFEV
-237 VERIQAVDLEVTTL
+237 VERIQAVDLHVTTL

-257 GSAPDL
+257 ESAPDL

-274 GHRDGDGP
+274 GHRDGDSP
-282 SMDLAVRWVDARVSK
+282 SMDFAVRWVDARVSE
-297 LWTAVQE
+297 LWGAVQA
-304 RGQQFANE
+304 RSQQFVGE

-321 HGRTSSDG
+321 HGRTSSNG

-346 NSPRMVSP
+346 NSPSMVSS

-364 YPTIAEHMRFDMPE
+364 YPTIVEHMRFDMPE
-378 EVAAQLEGQSLLSK
+378 EVAAQLDGQSLLSQ

>member
-1 MPTWVRSKKP
+1 MPTWARLKKP
-11 IEARD
+11 IERRE
-16 APTPVGSQRAQNDL
+16 APVPGQRVWADFM
-30 LMSTL
+30 MSTL
-35 MRPLVFFFFLLIQ
+35 TRLWVFFISQ
-48 ASAGLHRPQ
+48 QMEVQSGLRRFW
-57 AYARLLLPVLLS
+57 AYAKLPLPVLLS
-69 MGVLMAQVTFA
+69 MGVLMAQVTVA
-80 DPDTPDDGV
+80 DPGTSDDGIE
-89 VVNNM
+89 VNTVP
-94 SKTLFVIV
+94 KTLFVVV

-116 GIDAVAAKGSY
+116 GIDAVAARGSY
-127 QRAYVGGDLG
+127 QRAYVGGEIG
-137 TPTESPTIS
+137 MPTESPTVS

-183 KYQGRAV
+183 KYQARAI

-222 DGFEKD
+222 DGYEND
-228 PAFEPALGD
+228 PAFAPALED
-237 VERIQAVDLEVTTL
+237 VERIQAVDLHVTTL

-257 GSAPDL
+257 ESAPDL

-274 GHRDGDGP
+274 GHRDGDSP
-282 SMDLAVRWVDARVSK
+282 SMDFAVRWIDARVSE
-297 LWTAVQE
+297 LWGAVQA
-304 RGQQFANE
+304 RSQQFVSE
-312 DWLVIVTTD
+312 DWLVIITTD
-321 HGRTSSDG
+321 HGRTSSNG

-364 YPTIAEHMRFDMPE
+364 YPTIVEHMRFDMPE
-378 EVAAQLEGQSLLSK
+378 EVAAQLDGQSLLSQ

>member
-1 MPTWVRSKKP
+1 MPTWARLKKR
-11 IEARD
+11 IERRE
-16 APTPVGSQRAQNDL
+16 APVPGQPVWADFM
-30 LMSTL
+30 MSTL
-35 MRPLVFFFFLLIQ
+35 TRLWVFFISQ
-48 ASAGLHRPQ
+48 QMEVQSGLRQ
-57 AYARLLLPVLLS
+57 FWAYAKLLLPVLLS
-69 MGVLMAQVTFA
+69 MGVLMAQATVV
-80 DPDTPDDGV
+80 DPGTSEDGV
-89 VVNNM
+89 EVNTVP
-94 SKTLFVIV
+94 KTLFVVV

-127 QRAYVGGDLG
+127 QRAYVGGEIG
-137 TPTESPTIS
+137 MPTESPTVS

-183 KYQGRAV
+183 KYQARAI

-222 DGFEKD
+222 DGYEND
-228 PAFEPALGD
+228 PAFAPALDD
-237 VERIQAVDLEVTTL
+237 VERIQAVDLHVTTL

-257 GSAPDL
+257 ESAPDL

-274 GHRDGDGP
+274 GHRDGDSP
-282 SMDLAVRWVDARVSK
+282 SMDFAVRWVDARVSE
-297 LWTAVQE
+297 LWGAVQA
-304 RGQQFANE
+304 RNQKFVGE

-321 HGRTSSDG
+321 HGRTSSNG

-354 AERSAAIVDI
+354 AKRSAAIVDI
-364 YPTIAEHMRFDMPE
+364 YPTIVEHMRFDMPE
-378 EVAAQLEGQSLLSK
+378 EVAAQLDGQSLLSQ

>member
-1 MPTWVRSKKP
+1 MPTWARLKKP
-11 IEARD
+11 IERRE
-16 APTPVGSQRAQNDL
+16 APVPGQRVWADFM
-30 LMSTL
+30 MSTL
-35 MRPLVFFFFLLIQ
+35 TRLWVFFISQ
-48 ASAGLHRPQ
+48 QMEVQSGLRRFW
-57 AYARLLLPVLLS
+57 AYAKLPLQVLLS
-69 MGVLMAQVTFA
+69 MGVLMAQTTVA
-80 DPDTPDDGV
+80 DPGTSDDGV
-89 VVNNM
+89 EANTVP
-94 SKTLFVIV
+94 KTLFVVV

-127 QRAYVGGDLG
+127 QRAYVGGEIG
-137 TPTESPTIS
+137 MPTESPTVS

-183 KYQGRAV
+183 KYQARAI

-222 DGFEKD
+222 DGYEND
-228 PAFEPALGD
+228 PAFAPALED
-237 VERIQAVDLEVTTL
+237 VERIQAVDLHVTTL

-257 GSAPDL
+257 ESAPDL

-274 GHRDGDGP
+274 GHRDGDSP
-282 SMDLAVRWVDARVSK
+282 SMDFAVRWVDARVSE
-297 LWTAVQE
+297 LWGAVQA
-304 RGQQFANE
+304 RSQQFVGE

-321 HGRTSSDG
+321 HGRTSSNG

-364 YPTIAEHMRFDMPE
+364 YPTIVEHMRFDMPE
-378 EVAAQLEGQSLLSK
+378 EVAAQLDGQSLLSQ

>member
-1 MPTWVRSKKP
+1 MPTWARLKKP
-11 IEARD
+11 IERRE
-16 APTPVGSQRAQNDL
+16 APVPGQRVWAEFMMITLTRPWIFFISQQ
-30 LMSTL
+30 MEVQS
-35 MRPLVFFFFLLIQ
+35 
-48 ASAGLHRPQ
+48 GLRRFW
-57 AYARLLLPVLLS
+57 AYPKLPLPVLLS
-69 MGVLMAQVTFA
+69 MGVLMAQVTVA
-80 DPDTPDDGV
+80 DPGTSDDGV
-89 VVNNM
+89 EVNTVP
-94 SKTLFVIV
+94 KTLFVVV
-102 DGIPADV
+102 DGSPADV

-127 QRAYVGGDLG
+127 QRAYVGGEIG
-137 TPTESPTIS
+137 MPTESPTVS

-183 KYQGRAV
+183 KYQARAI

-222 DGFEKD
+222 DGYEND
-228 PAFEPALGD
+228 PAFAPALED
-237 VERIQAVDLEVTTL
+237 VERIQAVDLHVTTL

-257 GSAPDL
+257 ESAPDL

-274 GHRDGDGP
+274 GHRDGDSP
-282 SMDLAVRWVDARVSK
+282 SMDFAVRWVDARVSE
-297 LWTAVQE
+297 LWGAVQA
-304 RGQQFANE
+304 RSQQFVGE

-321 HGRTSSDG
+321 HGRTSSNG

-364 YPTIAEHMRFDMPE
+364 YPTIVEHMRFDMPE
-378 EVAAQLEGQSLLSK
+378 EVASQLDGQSLLSQ

>member
-1 MPTWVRSKKP
+1 MPTWARLKKP
-11 IEARD
+11 IERREALVPD
-16 APTPVGSQRAQNDL
+16 QRVWAEFV
-30 LMSTL
+30 MSTL
-35 MRPLVFFFFLLIQ
+35 TRLWVFFISQ
-48 ASAGLHRPQ
+48 QMEVQSGLRRFW
-57 AYARLLLPVLLS
+57 AYANLPLPVLLS
-69 MGVLMAQVTFA
+69 MGVLMAQVTVA
-80 DPDTPDDGV
+80 DPGTSDDGV
-89 VVNNM
+89 EVNTVP
-94 SKTLFVIV
+94 KTLFVVV

-116 GIDAVAAKGSY
+116 GIDAVAATGSY
-127 QRAYVGGDLG
+127 QRAYVGGEIG
-137 TPTESPTIS
+137 MPTESPTVS

-183 KYQGRAV
+183 KYQARAI

-222 DGFEKD
+222 DGYEND
-228 PAFEPALGD
+228 PAFAPALED
-237 VERIQAVDLEVTTL
+237 VERIQAVDLHVTTL

-257 GSAPDL
+257 ESAPDL

-274 GHRDGDGP
+274 GHRDGDSP
-282 SMDLAVRWVDARVSK
+282 SMDFAVRWVDARVSE
-297 LWTAVQE
+297 LWGAVQA
-304 RGQQFANE
+304 RSQQFVGE
-312 DWLVIVTTD
+312 DWLVIITTD
-321 HGRTSSDG
+321 HGRTSSNG

-364 YPTIAEHMRFDMPE
+364 YPTIVEHMRFDIPE
-378 EVAAQLEGQSLLSK
+378 EVAAQLDGQSLLSQ

>member
-1 MPTWVRSKKP
+1 MPTWARLKKP
-11 IEARD
+11 IERRE
-16 APTPVGSQRAQNDL
+16 APVPGQRVWADFI
-30 LMSTL
+30 MSTL
-35 MRPLVFFFFLLIQ
+35 TRLWVFFISQ
-48 ASAGLHRPQ
+48 QMEVQSGLRRFW
-57 AYARLLLPVLLS
+57 AYAKLPLPVLLS
-69 MGVLMAQVTFA
+69 MGVLMAQVTVA
-80 DPDTPDDGV
+80 DPGTSDDGV
-89 VVNNM
+89 EVNTVP
-94 SKTLFVIV
+94 KTLFVVV

-127 QRAYVGGDLG
+127 QRAYVGGDIG
-137 TPTESPTIS
+137 MPTESPTVS

-183 KYQGRAV
+183 KYQARAI

-205 MGDGLEAAGGYK
+205 MGDGLEVAGGYK

-222 DGFEKD
+222 DGYEND
-228 PAFEPALGD
+228 PAFAPALED
-237 VERIQAVDLEVTTL
+237 VERIQAVDLHVTTL

-257 GSAPDL
+257 ESAPDL

-274 GHRDGDGP
+274 GHRDGDSP
-282 SMDLAVRWVDARVSK
+282 SMDFAVRWVDARVSE
-297 LWTAVQE
+297 LWGAVQA
-304 RGQQFANE
+304 RSQQFVGE

-321 HGRTSSDG
+321 HGRTSSNG

-364 YPTIAEHMRFDMPE
+364 YPTIVEHMRFDMPE
-378 EVAAQLEGQSLLSK
+378 EVAAQLDGQSLLSQ